1 MVSPR
6 VSRPQVAPMFL
17 ALVAVVLGVQTTPVH
32 SGVTAGAAPAA
43 SAPAGRTPLIA
54 WSAAQAKAAG
64 VVTQVL
70 ALTQPAAPGDLLL
83 QGTVVLPPQAAYLV
97 SAPLAGV
104 VQEVLVSAGQGV
116 RAGQPVAR
124 LLSPQ
129 LLEWQREMMQAET
142 QAQLAAS
149 KLQRDEKLF
158 AEGIIAELRLQET
171 RSQHQMAQ
179 LAVNERR
186 QALRLAG
193 ASTTRMELQPG
204 LTLSAAAAGTVLEVT
219 ATPGQRLEAGMPV
232 ARLARAGRLAVE
244 LQATPEQAR
253 SLRIGDRL
261 AIEGCQAPALLVAV
275 SPQVSASNQAVQLR
289 ADFNHPEACLRVNQF
304 VQARVGGGAV
314 PRPATLT
321 VPAAA
326 VVRQAGAAYVFVRK
340 PQGFVP
346 TLVELEPGA
355 GSQPVRSGLKAGD
368 EIAVQGTAALK
379 GAWQGLGAGEK

>member
-1 MVSPR
+1 MVL
-6 VSRPQVAPMFL
+6 VACALGGL
-17 ALVAVVLGVQTTPVH
+17 ALPAC
-32 SGVTAGAAPAA
+32 SAGAAPAA
-43 SAPAGRTPLIA
+43 ATATAPAPVASAPLIA

-70 ALTQPAAPGDLLL
+70 AVAPSAAASDMLL

-104 VQEVLVSAGQGV
+104 VQEVLVSTGQTV
-116 RAGQPVAR
+116 RVGQPVAR

-129 LLEWQREMMQAET
+129 LLEWQRELMQA
-142 QAQLAAS
+142 QAQMQLAAS
-149 KLQRDEKLF
+149 KLQRDESLF
-158 AEGIIAELRLQET
+158 AEGLIAELRLQET

-193 ASTTRMELQPG
+193 AGATRTELQPG

-232 ARLARAGRLAVE
+232 ARLARAGRLSIE
-244 LQATPEQAR
+244 LQATAAQAA

-261 AIEGCQAPALLVAV
+261 AIEGCQAPALLVAM
-275 SPQVSASNQAVQLR
+275 SPQVSASNQSVLLR

-304 VQARVGGGAV
+304 VQARVGGGSA
-314 PRPATLT
+314 PRPAMVN
-321 VPAAA
+321 VPASA
-326 VVRQAGAAYVFVRK
+326 VVRQAGVAYVFVRK

-346 TLVELEPGA
+346 TPVVLEPGG
-355 GSQPVRSGLKAGD
+355 GSSLPVRSGLKAGD
-368 EIAVQGTAALK
+368 EMAVQGLAALK
-379 GAWQGLGAGEK
+379 GAWLGLGGGEK